1 MTQTRMPVL
10 FAGHGSP
17 MSAIENSADTKAWQA
32 LGKQIPQPRAVLS
45 ISAHWYTDGS
55 RIQTSPHPKQIYDM
69 YGFPQELYD
78 LKYRPAGDPALA
90 AQVQSLVRSPAVH
103 ADNTWGIDH
112 GTWAVLCKIFPK
124 ADIPVV
130 QLSVNSRLQP
140 DQHYAIGKALS
151 SLRSQGVLIFASGDV
166 VHNLRRIDWDKEDG
180 FDWADSFD
188 TAIRDAVL
196 KKDHE
201 TVIHYDRLGRPAD
214 LSVPTPEHFLP
225 LLYALGASDDSDQVT
240 VFNDRRTLGS
250 LSMTGYLFQ
259 PAAA

>member
-1 MTQTRMPVL
+1 M
-10 FAGHGSP
+10 
-17 MSAIENSADTKAWQA
+17 
-32 LGKQIPQPRAVLS
+32 
-45 ISAHWYTDGS
+45 
-55 RIQTSPHPKQIYDM
+55 
-69 YGFPQELYD
+69 
-78 LKYRPAGDPALA
+78 
-90 AQVQSLVRSPAVH
+90 
-103 ADNTWGIDH
+103 
-112 GTWAVLCKIFPK
+112 
-124 ADIPVV
+124 

-166 VHNLRRIDWDKEDG
+166 VHNLRRIDWDREDG

-225 LLYALGASDDSDQVT
+225 LLYALGASDGSDRIT
-240 VFNDRRTLGS
+240 VFNDHRTLGS